1 MKCTII
7 YYSARKTSFCE
18 KALKKAFPEMG
29 LNLISA
35 VFATMRSTLGEE
47 LKKAFEACDV
57 VFTVGGLEFE
67 DNRSVRDIISQAS
80 AGSKPSLCRRL
91 ENPGGDD
98 GYLVRA
104 GNQLLVML
112 PDEPL
117 QIEEMTR
124 GVLADYIKTM
134 YK

>member
-1 MKCTII
+1 MNCIII
-7 YYSARKTSFCE
+7 YYSARKTSFCV
-18 KALKKAFPEMG
+18 KALKKAFPDMG
-29 LNLISA
+29 LNMISA
-35 VFATMRSTLGEE
+35 VFATMRSSLGEE
-47 LKKAFEACDV
+47 LKKAFDTCDV

-91 ENPGGDD
+91 ENPKGDD

-104 GNQLLVML
+104 GDQLLVML

-134 YK
+134 H

>member
-104 GNQLLVML
+104 ENQLLVML